1 MATAVSLRTLTLLF
15 SAGWGGS
22 YFYNHTDGARE
33 IIATQLSRAIK
44 RIVTDGKESDSNT
57 GTIDS
62 ENSALTALSDKV
74 SALSR
79 DITRTADR
87 PVVVLGPQSSKVS
100 AIADALSL
108 AGWAILAVGCGS
120 AIYYVAIWKG
130 WSLRDLAWV
139 SQKSFDSTVDT
150 MQKGIARVSGVI
162 SVVRREFGEKMRVI
176 ESRVDA
182 VREALSNKI
191 EDEICEVKNGIGE
204 VSAEVA
210 SVHHVLDDVNN
221 RIDAI
226 DGKLDTATNGIM
238 ALVRVV
244 SSLAPD
250 TVRPGN
256 PFWELKQL
264 ADVDS
269 PPLIQ
274 DVQSPPMLRRRVSY
288 GIGGILNKDKPNGI
302 KESSDVNYATEAITA
317 PIVNNSSR

>member
-1 MATAVSLRTLTLLF
+1 MATGVSLRTITLLF

-22 YFYNHTDGARE
+22 YFYNHADGTRD
-33 IIATQLSRAIK
+33 IIATQLGRAVRRAVAI
-44 RIVTDGKESDSNT
+44 TDGKENDANNANSA
-57 GTIDS
+57 
-62 ENSALTALSDKV
+62 ENSALSALSDKV
-74 SALSR
+74 TALSR
-79 DITRTADR
+79 DITRSADR
-87 PVVVLGPQSSKVS
+87 PVVVLGPPSSRVS

-108 AGWAILAVGCGS
+108 AGWAVLAVGCGS
-120 AIYYVAIWKG
+120 AIYYVAVWKG

-139 SQKSFDSTVDT
+139 SQKSFDSTIDT
-150 MQKGIARVSGVI
+150 MQKGLARVSGVI
-162 SVVRREFGEKMRVI
+162 SVVRREFGEKMKVI
-176 ESRVDA
+176 ESQVDA
-182 VREALSNKI
+182 VRTALSNKI

-210 SVHHVLDDVNN
+210 SVHNVLDDVNN

-264 ADVDS
+264 ADVES
-269 PPLIQ
+269 PPLVQ
-274 DVQSPPMLRRRVSY
+274 DVQSPPMMRRRISY

-302 KESSDVNYATEAITA
+302 KESSDVNYTA
-317 PIVNNSSR
+317 AVPIAQNNTR